1 MKKRGIVLS
10 ALALGGAVAYM
21 VAKNLKKQKEYEEVT
36 YVSIQDDD
44 DDDEEDIFD
53 EKITELHEIYPY
65 LSKKFIDGIYKEQAN
80 FNNKYHG
87 KIKLEHIIVFD
98 DENDA
103 NIFLDVCD
111 DNDYEVEKDGLKV
124 QVNSYFENENGRIM
138 SDILSVANQANSL
151 MGAYLGY
158 RLEVEKL

>member
-1 MKKRGIVLS
+1 MYISSCCL
-10 ALALGGAVAYM
+10 VA
-21 VAKNLKKQKEYEEVT
+21 
-36 YVSIQDDD
+36 
-44 DDDEEDIFD
+44 
-53 EKITELHEIYPY
+53 
-65 LSKKFIDGIYKEQAN
+65 
-80 FNNKYHG
+80 
-87 KIKLEHIIVFD
+87 D

-151 MGAYLGY
+151 TGAYLGY